1 MGVIMAAMVL
11 LLQNVW
17 GCAFSQEQEVLVQV
31 SRTTPYLAVL
41 VVLNC
46 CQTVLAGL
54 LRGVGWQK
62 WGVYAKLGAHY
73 GVGLPTAFI
82 LVLVF
87 HFNGRGLWIGMLS
100 GVAVQ
105 TVALTI
111 ISLSANWE
119 NLSGEALDRIFS
131 SESSL
136 PCTIVP
142 LLDDKDAIGVNWN
155 KTGNASMV

>member
-1 MGVIMAAMVL
+1 MFMGVIMAAMVL

-17 GCAFSQEQEVLVQV
+17 GCAFSQEQEVLVHV
-31 SRTTPYLAVL
+31 SRTTLYLAVL

-54 LRGVGWQK
+54 IRGVAWKK
-62 WGVYAKLGAHY
+62 WGVYAKLGAQHY
-73 GVGLPTAFI
+73 GVGLPTAII

-87 HFNGRGLWIGMLS
+87 HFNGRS
-100 GVAVQ
+100 K
-105 TVALTI
+105 
-111 ISLSANWE
+111 
-119 NLSGEALDRIFS
+119 EALDRIFS

-142 LLDDKDAIGVNWN
+142 LLDDKDVIGVNWN
-155 KTGNASMV
+155 KTSNASMV

>member
-1 MGVIMAAMVL
+1 MAAMVL

-17 GCAFSQEQEVLVQV
+17 GCAFSREQEVLVHV

-54 LRGVGWQK
+54 VRGVGWQK
-62 WGVYAKLGAHY
+62 WGVNAKLGAQHY
-73 GVGLPTAFI
+73 GVGLPTAII

-87 HFNGRGLWIGMLS
+87 HFNSRGFWIGMLS

-119 NLSGEALDRIFS
+119 NLSKEALDRIFS
-131 SESSL
+131 SQSSL

-142 LLDDKDAIGVNWN
+142 LLDDKVE
-155 KTGNASMV
+155 TSVSTS